1 MYRPANQIAII
12 LPHQLG
18 KLCLVLRLL
27 RAAQSTSWLSH
38 TQLSAYLP
46 DSMING
52 VKRLKIFNKV
62 FAHTDSAP
70 PRADLVIDLTSY
82 DYSYELASRMRYS
95 SIIRRDLEH
104 PWEIHYQTTSGQ
116 SLILC
121 PALMPCSGW
130 FAKDPYASAML
141 CELPLINLALN
152 LPADDLSFYSTA
164 QRTVSLLE
172 LSQTSMKDCENDLV
186 DVLLFVGGAH
196 PAKHYPL
203 DGWVEVA
210 SRLQAYGL
218 RVKALGGPD
227 EKELMPLLSEKGVD
241 SLLCTDLSLTI
252 DIILNCR
259 LVISN
264 DCGAMHVAL
273 MLGQPILGI
282 FGPTIPESWFVSC
295 HPYQRSLQSHRAL
308 ASRSDMI
315 SSIRSTA
322 WPSVSDVI
330 SHSLD
335 LWGKLSKTD
344 RINSFGVNESTFVTV
359 N

>member
-1 MYRPANQIAII
+1 MHWPASQIAII

-27 RAAQSTSWLSH
+27 YAAKSISWLSH

-52 VKRLKIFNKV
+52 VKRLKIFNQV
-62 FAHTDSAP
+62 FAHIDSAP
-70 PRADLVIDLTSY
+70 PGADLVIDLTSY
-82 DYSYELASRMRYS
+82 DYSYDLASRMRYS

-104 PWEIHYQTTSGQ
+104 PWKIHYQTTSRQ

-121 PALMPCSGW
+121 PALMPRSGW

-141 CELPLINLALN
+141 CELPLINLALK
-152 LPADDLSFYSTA
+152 LPADDLSFYSAA
-164 QRTVSLLE
+164 QHTVLLLE
-172 LSQTSMKDCENDLV
+172 PNQTSKKDCENYLV
-186 DVLLFVGGAH
+186 DVLLLVGGAH

-203 DGWVEVA
+203 DSWVEVA
-210 SRLQAYGL
+210 SRLKASGL

-227 EKELMPLLSEKGVD
+227 EKELMTLLSEKGLD
-241 SLLCTDLSLTI
+241 TLLCTDLSLTI
-252 DIILNCR
+252 DMILNCR

-273 MLGQPILGI
+273 MLGRPILGI

-295 HPYQRSLQSHRAL
+295 HPHQRSLQSQRAL
-308 ASRSDMI
+308 ASRSDVI
-315 SSIRSTA
+315 NSTRSTA

-330 SHSLD
+330 SHSMD

-344 RINSFGVNESTFVTV
+344 RIKSFGVNESIFVTV